1 MSELDRAYR
10 SRLVTHEELVGL
22 MKPGDALSFGTWMG
36 QPHGV
41 MRALVRHGQR
51 LDPLYV
57 FTSPAS
63 DVGELLALSNVHCV
77 SSFLGPAERAAQR
90 DQGNVAYIPTQYTD
104 YQRFLRT
111 NRPADF
117 YLVRAAPMDER
128 GFFNLSLSASWQSGA
143 LRWLPANAPDARI
156 VVEVNRHLPRVRG
169 LPQFGGHEISV
180 EDVHFIVED
189 HTPLQ
194 DYGTPETRATA
205 TDRAIAA
212 NVAALIEDRST
223 IQFGI
228 GSIPMTIGKLLTGR
242 KDLGIHSEMFCRSHL
257 DLIEAGSVSNAH
269 KGLHD
274 GVSVATFALG
284 DDRLYRWLDDNP
296 AFAMLPVEQVN
307 AVHLLAQIQKM
318 TSINS
323 VLTIDLCGQAC
334 AHCLESRTYS
344 GVGGAFEFAYGAQ
357 LSPGGK
363 SIHCL
368 AARTT
373 LRDGRVVS
381 NIVACH
387 PAGTRIT
394 IPEHSVDWVVTEYGA
409 ARLKFLSLEWR
420 AAALIDLAH
429 PDDREELTTRAAANG
444 LILARLANQRR
455 PPDHFFSRAV

>member
-1 MSELDRAYR
+1 
-10 SRLVTHEELVGL
+10 
-22 MKPGDALSFGTWMG
+22 
-36 QPHGV
+36 
-41 MRALVRHGQR
+41 
-51 LDPLYV
+51 
-57 FTSPAS
+57 
-63 DVGELLALSNVHCV
+63 LALPNIHCV

-90 DQGNVAYIPTQYTD
+90 DRGNVAYMPTQYTD
-104 YQRFLRT
+104 YHRFVRAGGL
-111 NRPADF
+111 AEF
-117 YLVRAAPMDER
+117 YLVRAAPMDQR
-128 GFFNLSLSASWQSGA
+128 GFFNLSLSASWQEGA
-143 LRWLPANAPDARI
+143 LRWLPRNAPDARI

-169 LPQFGGHEISV
+169 LPQLGNHEIPV
-180 EDVHFIVED
+180 EDVDFIVED
-189 HTPLQ
+189 HTPLRE
-194 DYGTPETRATA
+194 YATAEARVTA

-212 NVAALIEDRST
+212 NVAALIEDRAT

-228 GSIPMTIGKLLTGR
+228 GSIPMSIGKLLTGR

-269 KGLHD
+269 KGLYD
-274 GVSVATFALG
+274 GISVATFALG

-307 AVHLLAQIQKM
+307 AVSVLAQIQRM
-318 TSINS
+318 TSING
-323 VLTIDLCGQAC
+323 VLTMDLSGQAC

-368 AARTT
+368 ASRTT

-381 NIVACH
+381 NIVAQH

-420 AAALIDLAH
+420 AAALIELAH

-444 LILARLANQRR
+444 LNLARLANQRR
-455 PPDHFFSRAV
+455 PPAHFFACAV

>member
-1 MSELDRAYR
+1 MSDLDRAYR
-10 SRLVTHEELVGL
+10 SRLVTHEELIAR

-41 MRALVRHGQR
+41 MRALVRHGR
-51 LDPLYV
+51 HLDPLHV
-57 FTSPAS
+57 FCSPAS
-63 DVGELLALSNVHCV
+63 DVGELLALPNVHCV

-90 DQGNVAYIPTQYTD
+90 DRGNVAYIPTQYTD
-104 YQRFLRT
+104 YQKFLRT

-128 GFFNLSLSASWQSGA
+128 GFFNLSLSASWQEGA
-143 LRWLPANAPDARI
+143 LRWLPRPAPDARI

-169 LPQFGGHEISV
+169 LPQFGSHEIPV
-180 EDVHFIVED
+180 EDVDFIVED

-194 DYGTPETRATA
+194 DYGTPEATA

-212 NVAALIEDRST
+212 NVAALVEDRAT

-228 GSIPMTIGKLLTGR
+228 GSIPMSIGKLLTGR
-242 KDLGIHSEMFCRSHL
+242 KDLGIHSEMFCGSHL
-257 DLIEAGSVSNAH
+257 DLIEAGCVSNAH

-274 GVSVATFALG
+274 GVSVATFALS

-307 AVHLLAQIQKM
+307 AVPVLAQIQRM
-318 TSINS
+318 TSING
-323 VLTIDLCGQAC
+323 VLTMDLSGQAC
-334 AHCLESRTYS
+334 AHCLAS
-344 GVGGAFEFAYGAQ
+344 
-357 LSPGGK
+357 
-363 SIHCL
+363 
-368 AARTT
+368 RTT

-381 NIVACH
+381 NIVAQH

-429 PDDREELTTRAAANG
+429 PDDREELTTCAAANG
-444 LILARLANQRR
+444 LNLARLANQRR

>member
-1 MSELDRAYR
+1 MSDIDRAYR
-10 SRLVTHEELVGL
+10 SRLVTHEELVGQ
-22 MKPGDALSFGTWMG
+22 MKPGNALSFGTWMG

-41 MRALVRHGQR
+41 MRALIRFGRH

-57 FTSPAS
+57 FCSPAS
-63 DVGELLALSNVHCV
+63 DVGELLALPNVHCV

-90 DQGNVAYIPTQYTD
+90 DHGNVTYIPTQYTD
-104 YQRFLRT
+104 YNRFVRT
-111 NRPADF
+111 NHPADF

-128 GFFNLSLSASWQSGA
+128 GFFNLSLSASWQFDA
-143 LRWLPANAPDARI
+143 LRWLPRNDPGARI

-169 LPQFGGHEISV
+169 LPQFGSHEISV
-180 EDVHFIVED
+180 EDVNFIVED
-189 HTPLQ
+189 HVPLPN
-194 DYGTPETRATA
+194 YATPEATA

-212 NVAALIEDRST
+212 NVAALVEDRAT

-228 GSIPMTIGKLLTGR
+228 GSIPMSIGKLLIGR

-257 DLIEAGSVSNAH
+257 ELIEAGSVSNAH

-307 AVHLLAQIQKM
+307 AVPVLARIQRM

-323 VLTIDLCGQAC
+323 VLTMDLSGQAC

-363 SIHCL
+363 SILCL
-368 AARTT
+368 ASRTT

-381 NIVACH
+381 NIVARH

-394 IPEHSVDWVVTEYGA
+394 IPEHSVDWVVTENGA

-429 PDDREELTTRAAANG
+429 PDDREELATRAAANG
-444 LILARLANQRR
+444 LNLARLANQRR
-455 PPDHFFSRAV
+455 PPAHFFSRVV

>member
-1 MSELDRAYR
+1 MSDLERAYR
-10 SRLVTHEELVGL
+10 SRLVTHEELVGR

-36 QPHGV
+36 QAHGV
-41 MRALVRHGQR
+41 MRALIRHGR
-51 LDPLYV
+51 HLDPLFV

-63 DVGELLALSNVHCV
+63 DAGELLALPNVQCV
-77 SSFLGPAERAAQR
+77 SSFLGPAERAVQR
-90 DQGNVAYIPTQYTD
+90 DRGTVAYIPTQYTD
-104 YQRFLRT
+104 YQKFLRA

-128 GFFNLSLSASWQSGA
+128 GFFNLSLSASWQEGA
-143 LRWLPANAPDARI
+143 LRWLPRNVPDARI

-169 LPQFGGHEISV
+169 LPQFGSHEISID
-180 EDVHFIVED
+180 DVHFIVED
-189 HTPLQ
+189 HTPLK
-194 DYGTPETRATA
+194 DYGTAEATA

-212 NVAALIEDRST
+212 NVAALVEDRAT

-242 KDLGIHSEMFCRSHL
+242 RDLGIHSEMFCRSHL
-257 DLIEAGSVSNAH
+257 ELIEAGSVSNAH
-269 KGLHD
+269 KGLYD

-284 DDRLYRWLDDNP
+284 DDRLYRWLHDNP

-307 AVHLLAQIQKM
+307 AVPVLARVQRM

-323 VLTIDLCGQAC
+323 ILTIDFSGQAC
-334 AHCLESRTYS
+334 AHCLHARTYS

-368 AARTT
+368 ASRTT

-381 NIVACH
+381 NIVARH
-387 PAGTRIT
+387 PEGTRIT

-420 AAALIDLAH
+420 ARALIDLAH
-429 PDDREELTTRAAANG
+429 PDDRAELTAQAEATG
-444 LILARLANQRR
+444 LSLARLAHQRR
-455 PPDHFFSRAV
+455 PAEHFFSRAL

>member
-1 MSELDRAYR
+1 MSVLEHAYH
-10 SRLVTHEELVGL
+10 SRLVTHEELVGR
-22 MKPGDALSFGTWMG
+22 MKPGNALSFGTWMG

-41 MRALVRHGQR
+41 MRALIRHGR
-51 LDPLYV
+51 HLDPIHV
-57 FTSPAS
+57 FCSPAS
-63 DVGELLALSNVHCV
+63 DVGELLALPNVHCV
-77 SSFLGPAERAAQR
+77 SSFFGPAERAAQR
-90 DQGNVAYIPTQYTD
+90 DRSNVSFIPMQYTD
-104 YQRFLRT
+104 AHKSVRT

-117 YLVRAAPMDER
+117 YLVRVAPMDQR

-143 LRWLPANAPDARI
+143 LRWLPHNAPHARI

-169 LPQFGGHEISV
+169 LPQFGSHEISV
-180 EDVHFIVED
+180 QDVDFIVED
-189 HTPLQ
+189 HTPLRE
-194 DYGTPETRATA
+194 YGSPEATRA
-205 TDRAIAA
+205 DRAIAA
-212 NVAALIEDRST
+212 NVAVLIEDRAT

-228 GSIPMTIGKLLTGR
+228 GSIPMSIGKLLTGR

-274 GVSVATFALG
+274 GLSVATFALG

-296 AFAMLPVEQVN
+296 AFAMLPVEEVN
-307 AVHLLAQIQKM
+307 PVPVLVQIRRM
-318 TSINS
+318 TSING
-323 VLTIDLCGQAC
+323 VLTMDLSGQAC

-381 NIVACH
+381 NIVARH

-420 AAALIDLAH
+420 AVALIDLAH

-444 LILARLANQRR
+444 LNLARLANQRR
-455 PPDHFFSRAV
+455 PPDHFFSRA

>member
-1 MSELDRAYR
+1 MSDFERAYR
-10 SRLVTHEELVGL
+10 SRLVTHEELIGR
-22 MKPGDALSFGTWMG
+22 MKPGDTLSFGTWMG

-41 MRALVRHGQR
+41 MRTLVQHGQH
-51 LDPLYV
+51 LDPLHV
-57 FTSPAS
+57 FCSPAS
-63 DVGELLALSNVHCV
+63 DVGELLALPNVLCV

-90 DQGNVAYIPTQYTD
+90 DRGNVSYIPMQYTD
-104 YQRFLRT
+104 AHKGVRT

-128 GFFNLSLSASWQSGA
+128 GFFNMSLSASWQFDA
-143 LRWLPANAPDARI
+143 LRWLPRNARGARI

-169 LPQFGGHEISV
+169 LAQFGGHEV
-180 EDVHFIVED
+180 PVADVDFIVED

-194 DYGTPETRATA
+194 DYGTAQATA

-212 NVAALIEDRST
+212 NVAALIDDRAT

-228 GSIPMTIGKLLTGR
+228 GSIPMSIGKLLAGR

-257 DLIEAGSVSNAH
+257 DLIEAGSVSNTH
-269 KGLHD
+269 KGLYD

-296 AFAMLPVEQVN
+296 DFAMLPVEQVN
-307 AVHLLAQIQKM
+307 AIPVLARIQRM

-323 VLTIDLCGQAC
+323 VLTIDLTGQAC

-357 LSPGGK
+357 QSPGGK

-368 AARTT
+368 PSRTM
-373 LRDGRVVS
+373 LRDGHVVS
-381 NIVACH
+381 NIVAHH

-429 PDDREELTTRAAANG
+429 PDEREQLTRHAHANG
-444 LILARLANQRR
+444 LNLSRLAGQRR
-455 PPDHFFSRAV
+455 PPDHFFCRTV

>member
-1 MSELDRAYR
+1 MSDLDRAYR
-10 SRLVTHEELVGL
+10 SRLVTHEELISR

-41 MRALVRHGQR
+41 MRTLVRHGR
-51 LDPLYV
+51 HLDPLYV

-63 DVGELLALSNVHCV
+63 DVGELLALPNIHCV
-77 SSFLGPAERAAQR
+77 SSFLGPAERVAQR
-90 DQGNVAYIPTQYTD
+90 DWGNVSYIPTQYTD
-104 YQRFLRT
+104 YQKSIWV

-128 GFFNLSLSASWQSGA
+128 GFFNLSLSASWQEGA
-143 LRWLPANAPDARI
+143 LRWLPRNAPDARI

-169 LPQFGGHEISV
+169 LPQFASHEISV
-180 EDVHFIVED
+180 EDIDFIVED
-189 HTPLQ
+189 HTQLKE
-194 DYGTPETRATA
+194 YGTPETTA

-212 NVAALIEDRST
+212 NVAALVEDRAT

-228 GSIPMTIGKLLTGR
+228 GSIPMSIGKLLTNR
-242 KDLGIHSEMFCRSHL
+242 KDLGIHSEMFCQSHL
-257 DLIEAGSVSNAH
+257 DLIEAGSVSNAY

-296 AFAMLPVEQVN
+296 AFAMLPVEHVN
-307 AVHLLAQIQKM
+307 AVPLLAQIQRM
-318 TSINS
+318 TSING
-323 VLTIDLCGQAC
+323 VLTMDLSGQAC

-363 SIHCL
+363 SILCL
-368 AARTT
+368 ASRTT

-381 NIVACH
+381 NIVARH
-387 PAGTRIT
+387 SAGTRIT

-420 AAALIDLAH
+420 ALALIELAH
-429 PDDREELTTRAAANG
+429 PDEREELATRAAVNG
-444 LILARLANQRR
+444 LNLARIANQRR

>member
-1 MSELDRAYR
+1 MSDLERAYR
-10 SRLVTHEELVGL
+10 SRLVTHEELIGR

-41 MRALVRHGQR
+41 MRALLRHGR
-51 LDPLYV
+51 HLDPLYV

-63 DVGELLALSNVHCV
+63 DVGELLALPNIHCV
-77 SSFLGPAERAAQR
+77 SSFLGPAERAAHR
-90 DQGNVAYIPTQYTD
+90 DGGNVCYIPTQYTD
-104 YQRFLRT
+104 YQRFLQT

-117 YLVRAAPMDER
+117 YLVRAAPLDER
-128 GFFNLSLSASWQSGA
+128 GFFNLSLSASWQEGA
-143 LRWLPANAPDARI
+143 LRWLPHNAPDARI
-156 VVEVNRHLPRVRG
+156 VVEVNRHLPRVSG
-169 LPQFGGHEISV
+169 LPQFGSHEISI
-180 EDVHFIVED
+180 EDVDFIVED
-189 HTPLQ
+189 HTPLK
-194 DYGTPETRATA
+194 DYGTPEASA

-212 NVAALIEDRST
+212 NVAALIDDRAT

-228 GSIPMTIGKLLTGR
+228 GSIPMSIGKLLTGR

-269 KGLHD
+269 KGLYD

-307 AVHLLAQIQKM
+307 AVPVLAQIQRM
-318 TSINS
+318 TSING
-323 VLTIDLCGQAC
+323 VLTIDLSGQAC

-368 AARTT
+368 ASRTT

-381 NIVACH
+381 NIVARH

-409 ARLKFLSLEWR
+409 VRLKFLSLEWR

-429 PDDREELTTRAAANG
+429 PDDREELMTCAAANG
-444 LILARLANQRR
+444 LNLARLANQRR
-455 PPDHFFSRAV
+455 PPEHFFSCTV

>member
-1 MSELDRAYR
+1 VD
-10 SRLVTHEELVGL
+10 
-22 MKPGDALSFGTWMG
+22 
-36 QPHGV
+36 
-41 MRALVRHGQR
+41 
-51 LDPLYV
+51 
-57 FTSPAS
+57 
-63 DVGELLALSNVHCV
+63 
-77 SSFLGPAERAAQR
+77 
-90 DQGNVAYIPTQYTD
+90 
-104 YQRFLRT
+104 
-111 NRPADF
+111 
-117 YLVRAAPMDER
+117 
-128 GFFNLSLSASWQSGA
+128 
-143 LRWLPANAPDARI
+143 
-156 VVEVNRHLPRVRG
+156 
-169 LPQFGGHEISV
+169 
-180 EDVHFIVED
+180 FIVED
-189 HTPLQ
+189 HTPLKN
-194 DYGTPETRATA
+194 YGTPEATA

-212 NVAALIEDRST
+212 NVAALIEDRAT

-228 GSIPMTIGKLLTGR
+228 GSIPMSIGKLLAGR

-269 KGLHD
+269 KGMHD

-307 AVHLLAQIQKM
+307 AVGVLAQIQRM
-318 TSINS
+318 TSING
-323 VLTIDLCGQAC
+323 VLTIDLSGQAC

-381 NIVACH
+381 NIVARH

-420 AAALIDLAH
+420 AMALIDLAH
-429 PDDREELTTRAAANG
+429 PDDREELMTRAAANG
-444 LILARLANQRR
+444 LNLARIANQRR
-455 PPDHFFSRAV
+455 PPDHFFSRTV

>member
-1 MSELDRAYR
+1 MSDPNRAYR
-10 SRLVTHEELVGL
+10 ARLVTHEELIGW

-41 MRALVRHGQR
+41 MRALMRHGR
-51 LDPLYV
+51 HLDPLYV

-63 DVGELLALSNVHCV
+63 DVGELLMLPNIHCV

-90 DQGNVAYIPTQYTD
+90 DRGNVAYIPTQYTD
-104 YQRFLRT
+104 YQKFVRT

-128 GFFNLSLSASWQSGA
+128 GFFNLSLSASWQETA
-143 LRWLPANAPDARI
+143 LRWLPRNAPGARI
-156 VVEVNRHLPRVRG
+156 VIEVNRHLPRVRG
-169 LPQFGGHEISV
+169 LPQFGNHEIPV
-180 EDVHFIVED
+180 QDVDFIVED
-189 HTPLQ
+189 HTPLKN
-194 DYGTPETRATA
+194 YSIPEATV

-212 NVAALIEDRST
+212 NVAALIEDRAT

-228 GSIPMTIGKLLTGR
+228 GSIPMTIGKLLAGR

-269 KGLHD
+269 TGIHK

-307 AVHLLAQIQKM
+307 AVPVLAQVQRM

-323 VLTIDLCGQAC
+323 ILTIDLYGQAC

-344 GVGGAFEFAYGAQ
+344 GVGGAFEFTYGGQ
-357 LSPGGK
+357 LSPGGM

-368 AARTT
+368 ASRTM

-381 NIVACH
+381 NIIAHH

-409 ARLKFLSLEWR
+409 ARLKFLTLEWR

-429 PDDREELTTRAAANG
+429 PDYRAELTTQAAANG
-444 LILARLANQRR
+444 LNLARLANQRR

>member
-1 MSELDRAYR
+1 MSDLDRAYR
-10 SRLVTHEELVGL
+10 ARLVTHEELVGR
-22 MKPGDALSFGTWMG
+22 MKPGNALSFGTWMG

-41 MRALVRHGQR
+41 MRALMQHGRH
-51 LDPLYV
+51 LDPLHV
-57 FTSPAS
+57 FTSPVS
-63 DVGELLALSNVHCV
+63 DVGELLMLPNIHCV

-90 DQGNVAYIPTQYTD
+90 DRDNVSYIPTQYTD
-104 YQRFLRT
+104 YSRLVRT
-111 NRPADF
+111 GRPADF

-128 GFFNLSLSASWQSGA
+128 GFFNLSLSASWQEAA
-143 LRWLPANAPDARI
+143 LRWLPHNAPDARI
-156 VVEVNRHLPRVRG
+156 VIEVNRHLPRVRG
-169 LPQFGGHEISV
+169 LPQFGNHEISV
-180 EDVHFIVED
+180 QDVDFIVED
-189 HTPLQ
+189 HTALKN
-194 DYGTPETRATA
+194 YSTPEATA
-205 TDRAIAA
+205 TDRAIAT
-212 NVAALIEDRST
+212 NVAALIEDRAT

-228 GSIPMTIGKLLTGR
+228 GSIPMTIGKLLAGR

-269 KGLHD
+269 KGLHN

-307 AVHLLAQIQKM
+307 SVPVLAQIERM

-357 LSPGGK
+357 ASPGGK

-368 AARTT
+368 ASRTT
-373 LRDGRVVS
+373 LRDGWVVS
-381 NIVACH
+381 NIVARH

-409 ARLKFLSLEWR
+409 VRLKFLTLEWR

-429 PDDREELTTRAAANG
+429 PDDRAELATQAAAGG
-444 LILARLANQRR
+444 LNLARLANQRR
-455 PPDHFFSRAV
+455 PPDHFFARAV

>member
-1 MSELDRAYR
+1 
-10 SRLVTHEELVGL
+10 
-22 MKPGDALSFGTWMG
+22 
-36 QPHGV
+36 
-41 MRALVRHGQR
+41 MRALVQHGRH
-51 LDPLYV
+51 LDPLHV
-57 FTSPAS
+57 VTSPAS
-63 DVGELLALSNVHCV
+63 DVGELLALPNIQCV

-90 DQGNVAYIPTQYTD
+90 ERDNVTYIPTQYTD
-104 YQRFLRT
+104 YQRFFRT
-111 NRPADF
+111 TPVAEF

-128 GFFNLSLSASWQSGA
+128 GFFNLSLTASWQEAA
-143 LRWLPANAPDARI
+143 LRWLPRHAKDARI
-156 VVEVNRHLPRVRG
+156 VIEVNRHLPRVRG
-169 LPQFGGHEISV
+169 LPQLGNHEIPV
-180 EDVHFIVED
+180 QDVDFIVED

-194 DYGTPETRATA
+194 DYGIPAARATA

-212 NVAALIEDRST
+212 NVAALVEDRAT

-228 GSIPMTIGKLLTGR
+228 GSIPMSIGKLLVGR

-257 DLIEAGSVSNAH
+257 DLIEAGSVTNAH
-269 KGLHD
+269 KGLYN
-274 GVSVATFALG
+274 GVSTATFALG
-284 DDRLYRWLDDNP
+284 DERLYRWLDDNP
-296 AFAMLPVEQVN
+296 AFAMLPVEEVN
-307 AVHLLAQIQKM
+307 AVSVLAQVQRM
-318 TSINS
+318 TAINGI
-323 VLTIDLCGQAC
+323 LTIDLSGQAC

-381 NIVACH
+381 NLVAQH

-420 AAALIDLAH
+420 ATALIDLAH
-429 PDDREELTTRAAANG
+429 PDDRAELTSQAAAHG
-444 LILARLANQRR
+444 LNLARLAHQRR